1 MDSVRLHFNF
11 FFAEIVNVV
20 NLISYRHFFA
30 VHFDSS
36 QNLKN
41 ARFFAGVN
49 FLNSKIINLVNIN

>member
-11 FFAEIVNVV
+11 FFAEIVNDV
-20 NLISYRHFFA
+20 NLISYRHFFP
-30 VHFDSS
+30 VHFDCS

-49 FLNSKIINLVNIN
+49 FLNSKIINLVNY

>member
-30 VHFDSS
+30 VLFDCS

-49 FLNSKIINLVNIN
+49 FLNSKIINLVNY